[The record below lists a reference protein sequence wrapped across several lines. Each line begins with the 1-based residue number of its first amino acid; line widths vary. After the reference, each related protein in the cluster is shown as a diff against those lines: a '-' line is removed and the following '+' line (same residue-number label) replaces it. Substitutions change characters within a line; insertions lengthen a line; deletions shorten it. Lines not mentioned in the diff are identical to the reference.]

1 MERHFALFA
10 LWWKFR
16 LQWKGF
22 QGRHTL
28 PWSTSAKGCP
38 AAGGRLLW
46 LWSPPCPAL
55 SVHTA
60 NFSDMKES
68 WFCLNN
74 STRILCFILILKMI
88 VESIA
93 VQNCMFPSTSLEPFL
108 VPGPWGLPSQ
118 FSLRNLQFC
127 ISRKRWNSVFL
138 EEQYFFF
145 FFKKKNTSHLTS
157 SFWDQLW

>member
-1 MERHFALFA
+1 MERQFALFA

-28 PWSTSAKGCP
+28 PWSTSANGCP
-38 AAGGRLLW
+38 AAGGRLFW

-74 STRILCFILILKMI
+74 STRILCFILTLEMI

-93 VQNCMFPSTSLEPFL
+93 LQNCMLPSTSLECLSCSWTLGAAITVYPEESLILYKLEKLKFL
-108 VPGPWGLPSQ
+108 LPWRTVL
-118 FSLRNLQFC
+118 
-127 ISRKRWNSVFL
+127 
-138 EEQYFFF
+138 FFF
-145 FFKKKNTSHLTS
+145 
-157 SFWDQLW
+157 